1 MPIVYVP
8 ISSPEEWKNLLAE
21 PEKQWR
27 TGYSA
32 RTLAH
37 CWLASDG
44 IPTELVSLLATSE
57 VPALRRIYPLI
68 AIPEHQVALPPAA
81 GHPSQNDVFVLAKA
95 DDGALVSMTVEGK
108 VSESLGQA
116 VGEWKKPGSAGKRE
130 RLAFLEEKLGIDK
143 VPDQIRYQLLH
154 RTVSAIL
161 EAERFCARYAV
172 MVVQSFSPS
181 DEWFDDY
188 ARFLA
193 MFGVQSK
200 VGKLVELRQLGPITV
215 LAGWVRGDPRFLAA

>member
-1 MPIVYVP
+1 MPLIYVP
-8 ISSPEEWKNLLAE
+8 ISSHIQWKNLLAE

-27 TGYSA
+27 KGHSA

-44 IPTELVSLLATSE
+44 IPAELVSLFATSE
-57 VPALRRIYPLI
+57 VPALRRIHPLI
-68 AIPEHQVALPPAA
+68 VIPEHQVALPPAA

-95 DDGALVSMTVEGK
+95 DDEALVSMTVEGK

-116 VGEWKKPGSAGKRE
+116 VGEWNKPGSAGKRE

-200 VGKLVELRQLGPITV
+200 VGQLVKLRQLGSIT
-215 LAGWVRGDPRFLAA
+215 LFAGWARGDPRFLTA

>member
-1 MPIVYVP
+1 MPIVYAP

-44 IPTELVSLLATSE
+44 IPAEITSLLATSQ
-57 VPALRRIYPLI
+57 VPALRRILPLI
-68 AIPEHQVALPPAA
+68 VIPEHQVPLPPSA

-108 VSESLGQA
+108 VSESFDKT
-116 VGEWKKPGSAGKRE
+116 VGEWNKPGSAGKQE
-130 RLAFLEEKLGIDK
+130 RLTFLAQKLGIGQ

-154 RTVSAIL
+154 RTVSAVL

-172 MVVQSFSPS
+172 MVVQSFSPT

-188 ARFLA
+188 DRFLA
-193 MFGVQSK
+193 TFRVQSQ
-200 VGKLVELRQLGPITV
+200 VGQLVKLQQPGPIT
-215 LAGWVRGDPRFLAA
+215 LYAGWARGDPKFLAD

>member
-1 MPIVYVP
+1 MPIIYVP
-8 ISSPEEWKNLLAE
+8 ISSPEEWKNLLVE

-44 IPTELVSLLATSE
+44 IPAELVSLFATSE
-57 VPALRRIYPLI
+57 VPALRRIEPLI
-68 AIPEHQVALPPAA
+68 VFPEHQVVLPPSA

-108 VSESLGQA
+108 VSESLDKT
-116 VGEWKKPGSAGKRE
+116 VGEWNKPGSAGKRK
-130 RLAFLEEKLGIDK
+130 RLAFLAEKLGIGQ
-143 VPDQIRYQLLH
+143 VPDRIRYQLLH

-188 ARFLA
+188 AQFVA
-193 MFGVQSK
+193 MFGVQSQ
-200 VGKLVELRQLGPITV
+200 VGQLVKLRQLGPIT
-215 LAGWVRGDPRFLAA
+215 LFAGWARGDPRFLAA

>member
-1 MPIVYVP
+1 MPLIYVP
-8 ISSPEEWKNLLAE
+8 ISSPEEWKNLLAD

-32 RTLAH
+32 RTLAY
-37 CWLASDG
+37 CWLASDS
-44 IPTELVSLLATSE
+44 IPAELVSLFATSE
-57 VPALRRIYPLI
+57 APALRRIHPLI
-68 AIPEHQVALPPAA
+68 AIPEHQVPLPPAA
-81 GHPSQNDVFVLAKA
+81 GHPSQNDVFVLARA

-108 VSESLGQA
+108 VSESFDKT

-130 RLAFLEEKLGIDK
+130 RLAFLAVKLGLDE
-143 VPDQIRYQLLH
+143 VPDHIRYQLLH

-161 EAERFCARYAV
+161 EAERFCARHAV

-188 ARFLA
+188 AQFLA
-193 MFGVQSK
+193 MFGVQGQ
-200 VGKLVELRQLGPITV
+200 VGQLVKLRQLGPIN
-215 LAGWVRGDPRFLAA
+215 LCAGWARGDPKFLAD

>member
-1 MPIVYVP
+1 MSTVYVP

-21 PEKQWR
+21 PDKQWR

-44 IPTELVSLLATSE
+44 IPTELVSLFATSE
-57 VPALRRIYPLI
+57 VPALRRIHPLI
-68 AIPEHQVALPPAA
+68 VFPEHQVALPPAA

-154 RTVSAIL
+154 RTVSAII

-200 VGKLVELRQLGPITV
+200 VGQLVRLRQLGPIT
-215 LAGWVRGDPRFLAA
+215 LFAGWTRGDPRFLTA